1 MLQEMVRK
9 FAEKELRTVARELD
23 VAGEFRRSL
32 FDKMA
37 ELGLTGLNIPEEY
50 GGNGLGYDA
59 SVIMLSELAR
69 VMPAAATWIGV
80 HQMCATTILKSGTE
94 EQKRRFLPRL
104 ASGETLGA
112 WALSEPGGGTDVAA
126 MVTHARRAGDRY
138 ILNGQKMWITNA
150 GEAEVYVVFVKT
162 DPAKGA
168 KGVTAFILEKG
179 TPGFEFGRL
188 EDKMGVRASPT
199 RALMFDECAV
209 PAGQRLGDE
218 GAGFK
223 VAMKVLD
230 AGRCNNAAVT
240 VGIARGALE
249 EAVRYA
255 HDRKAFG
262 QSISDFQGIQ
272 WMLADM
278 GTGIETAWALTEK
291 TAYLLTR
298 GQSPT
303 KLCSMAKYYAADV
316 AMKVTTDAVQIHG
329 GYGYIKEYH
338 VEMLMRDAK
347 LFQIVEGTNQLHR
360 NIVAKHILG

>member
-1 MLQEMVRK
+1 MDVR
-9 FAEKELRTVARELD
+9 A
-23 VAGEFRRSL
+23 EFRRSL

-37 ELGLTGLNIPEEY
+37 ELGLTGINIPEEY

-59 SVIMLSELAR
+59 SIIMLSELAR

-94 EQKRRFLPRL
+94 EQKRRYLPRL
-104 ASGETLGA
+104 ASGEALGA

-126 MVTHARRAGDRY
+126 MVTHARREADHY
-138 ILNGQKMWITNA
+138 VLNGQKMWITNA
-150 GEAEVYVVFVKT
+150 GEAELYVVFAKT
-162 DPAKGA
+162 DLTQGA
-168 KGVTAFILEKG
+168 KGVSAFIIEKG
-179 TPGFEFGRL
+179 APGFEFGRL

-199 RALMFDECAV
+199 RALLFQDCAV
-209 PAGQRLGDE
+209 PAEQRLGDE

-223 VAMKVLD
+223 VAMQVLD
-230 AGRCNNAAVT
+230 GGRCNNAAVT

-255 HDRKAFG
+255 KERMAFG
-262 QSISDFQGIQ
+262 QPISEFQGIQ

-278 GTGIETAWALTEK
+278 ATGIETAWALTEK
-291 TAYLLTR
+291 TAHLLTQGR
-298 GQSPT
+298 RVT

-360 NIVAKHILG
+360 SIVARHILA